1 MNNSES
7 RASKYDTFTCNLCDY
22 SGQCQFRLNMHILE
36 IHMNVKNWKYDHC
49 AYAAGQK
56 GVLERH
62 ACDEKVKDHNLCD
75 YACRVKSP

>member
-7 RASKYDTFTCNLCDY
+7 RASKYNTFTCNLCDY

-62 ACDEKVKDHNLCD
+62 VMKKLRTTICATMP
-75 YACRVKSP
+75 AG